1 MINKRQMSQGSK
13 VNVNVGDDES
23 TTMQSLFVEYQ
34 YTLLQKEHL
43 SFAAACSQKNS
54 KLYCNRSE
62 ETLT

>member
-1 MINKRQMSQGSK
+1 MSQGSK

-23 TTMQSLFVEYQ
+23 TMMQSLLIVEYQ

>member
-1 MINKRQMSQGSK
+1 MSQESK

-23 TTMQSLFVEYQ
+23 TTIQSSFVEHQ

-54 KLYCNRSE
+54 KLYCNKPG

>member
-1 MINKRQMSQGSK
+1 MSQGSK

-23 TTMQSLFVEYQ
+23 TTMQSFVEYQ

>member
-23 TTMQSLFVEYQ
+23 TMMQSLFVEYQ

-43 SFAAACSQKNS
+43 SFGAARSQKNS
-54 KLYCNRSE
+54 KLYCNRPGK
-62 ETLT
+62 TLT